1 MNKVYI
7 LGGGRSY
14 IGIENSMYRHIPAEI
29 LGAKTLK
36 KVVEPY
42 NTEEVDGIIA
52 GNGVG
57 AGGNIARLM
66 MLEAG
71 LPEKIPAV
79 TIDLQCGSG
88 LESLGIAAAKIACGM
103 GDFYIAGGFES
114 SSTAPRRGYYSN
126 HPEYER
132 YGGENGWYRA
142 AKFSPGSHRE
152 TAMLE
157 GAENTAKKE
166 KITRQEMNFQVLRSH
181 RLARETREKGI
192 LSDIVFSVTEGGD
205 KDEGIRERM
214 TERFLNRLPCVLPD
228 GEVITAGNACL
239 TNDGAAFLVLC
250 SEKYALRHGLTPKAE
265 FIGMAEAGGNPSES
279 PVTAIKAIDKLLYR
293 YHLTGKDIDI
303 FECNEAFAVIDV
315 LFARAYPQMTERYN
329 ILGGALAYGHP
340 YGASGGIITLHALK
354 ALEQVN
360 GTFGVC
366 SIAAAGGIGTA
377 ILIKNRMGKKILSHE

>member
-14 IGIENSMYRHIPAEI
+14 IGIENSMYRHMPAEI
-29 LGAKTLK
+29 LGAETLK
-36 KVVEPY
+36 KVAEPY
-42 NTEEVDGIIA
+42 GIGELDGIIA
-52 GNGVG
+52 GNSVG

-71 LPEKIPAV
+71 FPERIPAITV
-79 TIDLQCGSG
+79 DLQCGSG
-88 LESLGIAAAKIACGM
+88 LEGIGIAAAKIACGM
-103 GDFYIAGGFES
+103 GDFYIVGGFES
-114 SSTAPRRGYYSN
+114 SSTAPRRGYNVN
-126 HPEYER
+126 HPDYGKH
-132 YGGENGWYRA
+132 GGEDGWYRV
-142 AKFSPGSHRE
+142 AKFSPGLHKE
-152 TAMLE
+152 TAMIE

-166 KITRQEMNFQVLRSH
+166 GITRQEMNYWVLRSH
-181 RLARETREKGI
+181 RLAREAREKGI
-192 LSDIVFSVTEGGD
+192 LKDIVFSVAEGRD

-214 TERFLNRLPCVLPD
+214 TEKFLNRLPSVLPE
-228 GEVITAGNACL
+228 GEAITAGNACL

-250 SEKYALRHGLTPKAE
+250 SEQYALQHGLKPQAE
-265 FIGMAEAGGNPSES
+265 FIGMAETGGSPSES
-279 PVTAIKAIDKLLYR
+279 PITAIKAVDSLLSK
-293 YHLTGKDIDI
+293 YHLTAQDIAI

-315 LFARAYPQMTERYN
+315 LFVRAYPEMTERYN

-366 SIAAAGGIGTA
+366 SIAAAGGVGTA
-377 ILIKNRMGKKILSHE
+377 ILIKRVPI

>member
-14 IGIENSMYRHIPAEI
+14 IGIENSMYRHMPAEI
-29 LGAKTLK
+29 LGAKTLLK
-36 KVVEPY
+36 AAEPY
-42 NTEEVDGIIA
+42 NRNELDGIIA

-71 LPEKIPAV
+71 LSEKIPAV
-79 TIDLQCGSG
+79 TVDLQCGSG

-114 SSTAPRRGYYSN
+114 SSTAPRRGYSSN
-126 HPEYER
+126 HPDYEK
-132 YGGENGWYRA
+132 YGGENRWYRA
-142 AKFSPGSHRE
+142 AKFSPGIHRD
-152 TAMLE
+152 TTMIE
-157 GAENTAKKE
+157 GAENTAKKK
-166 KITRQEMNFQVLRSH
+166 KITRQEMNFWVLRSH
-181 RLARETREKGI
+181 RLAKETREKGI
-192 LSDIVFSVTEGGD
+192 LKDIVFSVAEGCD

-214 TERFLNRLPCVLPD
+214 TEKFLNRLPCVLPE
-228 GEVITAGNACL
+228 GEAVTAGNACL

-250 SEKYALRHGLTPKAE
+250 SEKYALQHGLEPKAE
-265 FIGMAEAGGNPSES
+265 FIGMAEAGGSPLES
-279 PVTAIKAIDKLLYR
+279 PVTAIKAIDKLLCK
-293 YHLTGKDIDI
+293 YHLVAQDIDI

-315 LFARAYPQMTERYN
+315 LFARAYPKMTERYN

-340 YGASGGIITLHALK
+340 YGASGGIITLHALI

-366 SIAAAGGIGTA
+366 SIAAAGGVGTA
-377 ILIKNRMGKKILSHE
+377 ILIKKRKNNGLL

>member
-1 MNKVYI
+1 MNKVCI

-14 IGIENSMYRHIPAEI
+14 IGIENSMYRHISAEM
-29 LGAKTLK
+29 LGAKTFQR
-36 KVVEPY
+36 VVKPY
-42 NTEEVDGIIA
+42 HTEELDGIIA

-71 LPEKIPAV
+71 LSEEIPAL
-79 TIDLQCGSG
+79 TIDVQCGSG
-88 LESLGIAAAKIACGM
+88 LESIGVAAAKIACGM

-114 SSTAPRRGYYSN
+114 SSTAPRRGYYVN
-126 HPEYER
+126 HPDYEK
-132 YGGENGWYRA
+132 YGGENSWYRV

-157 GAENTAKKE
+157 GAENTAKRE
-166 KITRQEMNFQVLRSH
+166 GITRQDMNYWVLRSH
-181 RLARETREKGI
+181 RLAREAREKRV
-192 LSDIVFSVTEGGD
+192 LEDIVFSIAEGCD

-214 TERFLNRLPCVLPD
+214 TEKLLNRLPCVLSE
-228 GEVITAGNACL
+228 GEAITAGNACL

-250 SEKYALRHGLTPKAE
+250 SERYALQNGLEPKAE
-265 FIGMAEAGGNPSES
+265 FIGMAEAGGSPSES
-279 PVTAIKAIDKLLYR
+279 PVTAIKAIDKLLCK
-293 YHLTGKDIDI
+293 YHLAAQDIDI

-315 LFARAYPQMTERYN
+315 LFARAYPKMTERYN

-354 ALEQVN
+354 ALEMVG

-366 SIAAAGGIGTA
+366 SIAAAGGVGTA
-377 ILIKNRMGKKILSHE
+377 ILVKNRKNV